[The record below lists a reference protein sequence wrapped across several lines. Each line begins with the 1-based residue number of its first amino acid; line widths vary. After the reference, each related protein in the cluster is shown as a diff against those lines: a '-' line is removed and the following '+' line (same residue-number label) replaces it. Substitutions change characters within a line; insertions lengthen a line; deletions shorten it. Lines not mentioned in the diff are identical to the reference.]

1 VQFMMLPDFVLCM
14 YAQQEGV
21 INSFISFTCRNM
33 IYVYSVQMATAA
45 HAIAVISR
53 LTNMRD
59 S

>member
-1 VQFMMLPDFVLCM
+1 MMLPDFVFCM

-21 INSFISFTCRNM
+21 INTFISFAYRNM
-33 IYVYSVQMATAA
+33 IYNIDSVQMATAA